1 MCTASRPRVLIA
13 DDHTLVAEALE
24 RILATDF
31 EVVAK
36 VHDGR
41 SLIRAAQRFM
51 PAVILVDIGMP
62 LLNGMNAAERIKR
75 ITPGAKIIFVTIN
88 RDPEVIAESLRRGAD
103 GYILKTCAASELVTA
118 IHSALRGD
126 CYISAALEAC
136 APPQAR
142 RQRQSEISCDRWLR
156 LSSPSTQERRAMSMR
171 SSAVRGR
178 LRKGAAFELTPIVP
192 IRSSGPSAIFIHA
205 GKQTG

>member
-1 MCTASRPRVLIA
+1 QDSFWRKISQWFCLCTWNLLLCEATMCTASRPRVLIA

-24 RILATDF
+24 RILATEF

-36 VHDGR
+36 VYDGR

-103 GYILKTCAASELVTA
+103 GYILKT
-118 IHSALRGD
+118 
-126 CYISAALEAC
+126 
-136 APPQAR
+136 
-142 RQRQSEISCDRWLR
+142 
-156 LSSPSTQERRAMSMR
+156 
-171 SSAVRGR
+171 
-178 LRKGAAFELTPIVP
+178 
-192 IRSSGPSAIFIHA
+192 
-205 GKQTG
+205 